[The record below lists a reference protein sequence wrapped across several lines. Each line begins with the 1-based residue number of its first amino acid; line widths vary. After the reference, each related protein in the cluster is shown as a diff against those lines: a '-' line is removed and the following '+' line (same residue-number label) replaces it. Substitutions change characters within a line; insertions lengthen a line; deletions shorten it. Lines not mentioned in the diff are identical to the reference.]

1 MIRRLIILL
10 LIVGCVF
17 AREYIA
23 IIDFAGNP
31 SGRMKAFSGIKDELK
46 AYVNADDY
54 CSIDLTNRD
63 IIVQE
68 IVGMAKNGD
77 WRAIE
82 LLEKLGC
89 LD

>member
-1 MIRRLIILL
+1 MRGEHQNSQVNLKPYKK
-10 LIVGCVF
+10 G
-17 AREYIA
+17 ES
-23 IIDFAGNP
+23 GNP
-31 SGRMKAFSGIKDELK
+31 SGRMKAFGGIKDELK
-46 AYVNADDY
+46 VYVNAKDY